1 MEVKLL
7 GKVVE
12 ITSRQPKHQDWIV
25 VLETAP
31 QTYASITVG
40 RAEMDKF
47 HLGGIYS
54 MQITGAVQFVGPV
67 AGI

>member
-12 ITSRQPKHQDWIV
+12 ITSRAPRHQDWIV
-25 VLETAP
+25 VMETAP
-31 QTYASITVG
+31 LTYASITVG
-40 RAEMDKF
+40 QADLDKF
-47 HLGGIYS
+47 HLGGTYS
-54 MQITGAVQFVGPV
+54 MEIRGAVQFVGPV